1 MNKKIVILIN
11 LLMTVMM
18 ATMLWACGS
27 ETSLVGEESSTDA
40 TISVSES
47 NSNSYIRVTI
57 NSSSASSI
65 TVTRATRETQTTEE
79 KSIENLYVYLFELSD
94 DATDYSDDSFVY
106 YNVYPFTVADDADA
120 DETEY
125 IIDDGNGN
133 MTGAIEITDE
143 MLNKVVKVVVLAND
157 QPATELT
164 AGSSTLGD
172 FKQELA
178 TASVSDGDNVDVL
191 VGNPEDAATGY
202 PMSATAYVDNYADV
216 GYNADT
222 DAGEWAELT
231 LLGVDMSADL
241 TRNVA
246 RLDVFNYIPNLSI
259 TNVYVTNTANQSFLF
274 PQYDDEGDVDYS
286 SPTGASFIQLNAYT
300 GYTTDGTFKTFS
312 YITPDEDTEDAAR
325 ELNTLEHV
333 LYLYEQEVTDEST
346 SPIVVI
352 EYSIDLTT
360 TTQWGYVK
368 VPFFTTSDD
377 GTDGEYVDVIRNHCY
392 SIKIGDGEKVTGDVE
407 AKLVVS
413 DWEEEGEVIETT
425 LDATV
430 DEMSTTSDNTDDT
443 DATDTTGN
451 SDTTE

>member
-1 MNKKIVILIN
+1 
-11 LLMTVMM
+11 MTVMM

-40 TISVSES
+40 TVSVSES

-79 KSIENLYVYLFELSD
+79 KSIENLYIYLFELSD

-106 YNVYPFTVADDADA
+106 YNVYPFTPTDDSDA

-125 IIDDGNGN
+125 IIDDGSGN
-133 MTGAIEITDE
+133 MTGAIEITSE
-143 MLNKVVKVVVLAND
+143 MLDKVVKVVVLAND
-157 QPATELT
+157 QPKTELT
-164 AGSSTLGD
+164 AGSSTLED

-178 TASVSDGDNVDVL
+178 TASVSDGDNVDAL
-191 VGNPEDAATGY
+191 VGNPENEEATGY
-202 PMSATAYVDNYADV
+202 PMSATAYVDNYSNV
-216 GYNADT
+216 SYNVDS

-231 LLGVDMSADL
+231 LLGVDMTADL

-259 TNVYVTNTANQSFLF
+259 TNVYVTNAANQSFLF
-274 PQYDDEGDVDYS
+274 PQYDEDGDLDYS
-286 SPTGASFIQLNAYT
+286 SPDDASFIQLNAYT
-300 GYTTDGTFKTFS
+300 GYTTDGTFDTFS
-312 YITPDEDTEDAAR
+312 YTTPDEDTEDAAR

-346 SPIVVI
+346 SPIVFI
-352 EYSIDLTT
+352 EYSVDLTT
-360 TTQWGYVK
+360 TTKPGYVK
-368 VPFFTTSDD
+368 VPFFTTPDD

-392 SIKIGDGEKVTGDVE
+392 TIQIGDGENVTGDVE

-413 DWEEEGEVIETT
+413 DWEEGEVIETT

-430 DEMSTTSDNTDDT
+430 DEMSTTSDDT
-443 DATDTTGN
+443 DSTGS

>member
-40 TISVSES
+40 TVSVSES

-79 KSIENLYVYLFELSD
+79 KSIENLYIYLFELSD

-106 YNVYPFTVADDADA
+106 YNVYPFTPTDDSDA

-125 IIDDGNGN
+125 IIDDGSGN
-133 MTGAIEITDE
+133 MTGAIEITSE
-143 MLNKVVKVVVLAND
+143 MLDKVVKVVVLAND
-157 QPATELT
+157 QPKTELT
-164 AGSSTLGD
+164 AGSSTLED

-178 TASVSDGDNVDVL
+178 TASVSDGDNVDAL
-191 VGNPEDAATGY
+191 VGNPENEEATGY
-202 PMSATAYVDNYADV
+202 PMSATAYVDNYSNV
-216 GYNADT
+216 SYNVDS

-231 LLGVDMSADL
+231 LLGVDMTADL

-259 TNVYVTNTANQSFLF
+259 TNVYVTNAANQSFLF
-274 PQYDDEGDVDYS
+274 PQYDEDGDLDYS
-286 SPTGASFIQLNAYT
+286 SPDDASFIQLNAYT
-300 GYTTDGTFKTFS
+300 GYTTDGTFDTFS
-312 YITPDEDTEDAAR
+312 YTTPDEDTEDAAR

-346 SPIVVI
+346 SPIVFI
-352 EYSIDLTT
+352 EYSVDLTT
-360 TTQWGYVK
+360 TTKPGYVK
-368 VPFFTTSDD
+368 VPFFTTPDD

-392 SIKIGDGEKVTGDVE
+392 TIQIGDGENVTGDVE

-413 DWEEEGEVIETT
+413 DWEEGEVIETT

-430 DEMSTTSDNTDDT
+430 DEMSTTSDDT
-443 DATDTTGN
+443 DSTGS